1 MNFNQNFIKKE
12 ADLRNSEIKISEI
25 SESLKLEKEAIL
37 SQTEILNQ
45 LKTELAKTSAESNAQ
60 IQKIAEQNELNQKQN
75 NEIKDLQNEK
85 NNLIALKSELSAQNE
100 SLQKL
105 LDSQKEEIVKI
116 QEEAKLQFENLANKI
131 LEEKTEKFTTL
142 NQNNLKTI
150 LEPFQE
156 KISELKN
163 RVNEAYEKE
172 NKERFS
178 LAEKVKELAE
188 LNQQISEDAKKLTR
202 ALKGESK
209 TQGNWGEMILES
221 ILEKSGL
228 VKGREYFL
236 EHQLTDENNKVI
248 FSEFSG
254 KKMRPDAVI
263 KYPDE
268 RNVIIDSK
276 VSLTAFTELV
286 DETDS
291 EVYATKLN
299 QHLASVKNHIQQL
312 SQKAYDDYGKSL
324 DFVMMFIPS
333 EPAYIAAM
341 QADSNLWNY
350 AYERRILLLNPSNLI
365 TSLKLIA
372 DLWKREYQS
381 RNAMEIAERGAK
393 LYDKFVGFVEN
404 LEKIGKNID
413 NAKNSYN
420 DAYKQLSTGND
431 NLIVQKLTKNEAA
444 IGIFGYSFLAENKDK
459 VLGITVDNIS
469 PTVETIASGK
479 YPVARSM
486 YFYIKNQHSKDVPA
500 LKEYTNLFMSE
511 KMIGDDGILSE
522 LGLIPLT
529 SDVRSKARN
538 KVLNSEKLTIE
549 ELKH

>member
-1 MNFNQNFIKKE
+1 MEMTYLIIGFIAGGILGAVILYFAQKSSTVS
-12 ADLRNSEIKISEI
+12 RNSYDELNNLHIKNSSDLENSNQKIQELTQNISREKEINAQQSDLLNDLKNEFAKISAEHASLNTKF
-25 SESLKLEKEAIL
+25 SEQKEF
-37 SQTEILNQ
+37 
-45 LKTELAKTSAESNAQ
+45 SA
-60 IQKIAEQNELNQKQN
+60 KQN
-75 NEIKDLQNEK
+75 LQIENLLTEK
-85 NNLIALKSELSAQNE
+85 QTLFAKNSELSAINE
-100 SLQKL
+100 SLQKSL
-105 LDSQKEEIVKI
+105 QTQKEEIAKI
-116 QEEAKLQFENLANKI
+116 QEESKLQFENLANKI

-156 KISELKN
+156 RIVELKN

-236 EHQLTDENNKVI
+236 EHELRDEDNKAL

-286 DETDS
+286 DETDQD
-291 EVYATKLN
+291 VYLMKLN
-299 QHLASVKNHIQQL
+299 QHLSSIKNHITQL

-341 QADSNLWNY
+341 QADQNLWNF

-372 DLWKREYQS
+372 DLWKREYQN
-381 RNAMEIAERGAK
+381 RNSMEIAERGAK
-393 LYDKFVGFVEN
+393 LYDKFVGFIEN
-404 LEKIGKNID
+404 LEKVGKNLD
-413 NAKNSYN
+413 QAKNVYN

-431 NLIVQKLTKNEAA
+431 NLVIQTQKLK
-444 IGIFGYSFLAENKDK
+444 S
-459 VLGITVDNIS
+459 LGIKNKKDLPQS
-469 PTVETIASGK
+469 LVENSQT
-479 YPVARSM
+479 
-486 YFYIKNQHSKDVPA
+486 A
-500 LKEYTNLFMSE
+500 LENL
-511 KMIGDDGILSE
+511 
-522 LGLIPLT
+522 
-529 SDVRSKARN
+529 
-538 KVLNSEKLTIE
+538 E
-549 ELKH
+549 E